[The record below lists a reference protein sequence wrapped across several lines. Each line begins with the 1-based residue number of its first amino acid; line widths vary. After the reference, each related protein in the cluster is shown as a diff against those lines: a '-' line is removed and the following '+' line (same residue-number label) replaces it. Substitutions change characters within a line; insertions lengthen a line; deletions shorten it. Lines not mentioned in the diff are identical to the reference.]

1 MIGSVDIFQLS
12 PGFRTAVFNVH
23 NVLMGVALV
32 VVFGGLV
39 QKITDAQRGRNVG
52 EIMPALQRP
61 RRWVLVVYLRFALG
75 DFRLIRW
82 AVVDFKIVRA
92 RRERRC

>member
-1 MIGSVDIFQLS
+1 MCWEGGFIDRRSVDIFQLS

-23 NVLMGVALV
+23 SVLMGVALV

-52 EIMPALQRP
+52 RLCQR
-61 RRWVLVVYLRFALG
+61 
-75 DFRLIRW
+75 
-82 AVVDFKIVRA
+82 
-92 RRERRC
+92 